1 MIGSRKL
8 QVPLIGKFRALSME
22 MWQFECRVN
31 NSCCLLLNSVMMLGI
46 NAYVTSCK
54 LAVAVGYSKVRA
66 AAAVYLVEHIYLR
79 TSSKI

>member
-1 MIGSRKL
+1 
-8 QVPLIGKFRALSME
+8 
-22 MWQFECRVN
+22 
-31 NSCCLLLNSVMMLGI
+31 MMLGI

-54 LAVAVGYSKVRA
+54 LAVAIAYSKVRA